1 MHVNTMEGCW
11 SLLPSRLRGNRTFRT
26 MLIENKYAIIAAVVA
41 FLLVLRLTGGSM
53 FAALGAL
60 GLIAG
65 VGWAARRLLR
75 HRQHP

>member
-1 MHVNTMEGCW
+1 
-11 SLLPSRLRGNRTFRT
+11 